1 MTMVGGLEASEVVV
15 AGVQH
20 IYVAPVGSTVPD
32 EIDDPLGAEW
42 YDLGYTTE
50 DGIALSFGKDTD
62 TVMSSQTLDPLRMLV
77 TAAPKTITASLRQLN
92 KETLKL
98 ALGGGEVTETGS
110 KWKFNPA
117 PASFIDIRMLAIE
130 AEDGDKKYRFIYFRA
145 MVSEAVEFSFVNT
158 AGVVLPLTFSVLANE
173 PFTFELQADEGDDG
187 AAGATNP
194 TLASVTPNTGV
205 EDDTVT
211 LAGTNFASG
220 MGVTFGAA
228 PATNVSITNATTAT
242 CDVPAGAGAVTVTC
256 TVAGKPPATRPNA
269 FTYTAE

>member
-20 IYVAPVGSTVPD
+20 ILVAPPGSDVPD
-32 EIDDPLGAEW
+32 DIDEDLGATW

-92 KETLKL
+92 RETLKL
-98 ALGGGEVTETGS
+98 ALGGGNIEGDS
-110 KWKFNPA
+110 KWKFTPA
-117 PASFIDIRMLAIE
+117 PASFIDIRMVAIE
-130 AEDGDKKYRFIYFRA
+130 AEDGSKRYRFIYYRA

-173 PFTFELQADEGDDG
+173 PYTFELQADEGDED
-187 AAGATNP
+187 AASNP
-194 TLASVTPNTGV
+194 SLASVTPNTGEQGDSV
-205 EDDTVT
+205 A
-211 LAGTNFASG
+211 LAGTNFVAG
-220 MGVTFGAA
+220 MSVTFGATA
-228 PATNVSITNATTAT
+228 ATAVAVTSPTAAT
-242 CDVPAGAGAVTVTC
+242 CDVPAGAGAVAVTVTV
-256 TVAGKPPATRPNA
+256 TGKPPASRPNA
-269 FTYTAE
+269 FTYTA

>member
-32 EIDDPLGAEW
+32 DIDDDLGAEW

-98 ALGGGEVTETGS
+98 ALGGGEVTETGN

-187 AAGATNP
+187 SGGGAPLNP
-194 TLASVTPNTGV
+194 SLASVTPDNGETGDSV
-205 EDDTVT
+205 A
-211 LAGTNFASG
+211 LAGTNFVSG
-220 MGVTFGAA
+220 MSVTFAGGA
-228 PATNVSITNATTAT
+228 ATNVNVTSAAAAT
-242 CDVPAGAGAVTVTC
+242 CQVPAGTGTVAVTVTV
-256 TVAGKPPATRPNA
+256 TGKPPASLPAA
-269 FTYTAE
+269 FTYN